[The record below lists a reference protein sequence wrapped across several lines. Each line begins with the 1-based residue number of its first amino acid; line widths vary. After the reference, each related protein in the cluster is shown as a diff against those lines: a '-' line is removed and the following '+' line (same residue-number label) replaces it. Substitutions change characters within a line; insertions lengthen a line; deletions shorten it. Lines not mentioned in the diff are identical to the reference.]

1 MPDVMRAAV
10 LHGIGEA
17 PCYGTFPAPV
27 AGEGEAVVTVGAAA
41 LKPFDR
47 WWAKGLHPASPTE
60 FPQVVGADGVGRLED
75 GTRVAF
81 FGPVAPYGGM
91 AERALVRRG
100 MWFPVRDG
108 VDDVTAAA
116 LLNPGGA
123 AWKTVV
129 WEGGAGPGKTVLVLG
144 ATGAS
149 GRIAVQVAKRE
160 GARVVAAGRD
170 RAALDALAEHG
181 ADAVVRLDRPKDE
194 VAEDIAAHGPYDLVV
209 DYLWGAPAE
218 AAFAALSRGND
229 RRVRY
234 ILVGMSAGEAA
245 EIPAMALRAARV
257 EVVGSGT
264 GGSPSIEEAA
274 AAFDRMLGLVAEGEI
289 VLAAEAVPLAD
300 VESAWTR
307 PENGR
312 RIVLVL

>member
-10 LHGIGEA
+10 LHGIGEV
-17 PCYGTFPAPV
+17 PRYGEFPAPV
-27 AGEGEAVVTVGAAA
+27 AGAGEAVVTVGAAA

-47 WWAKGLHPASPTE
+47 WWAEGLHPASPTV
-60 FPQVVGADGVGRLED
+60 FPQVVGADGVGRLDD

-81 FGPVAPYGGM
+81 FGPVTPYGGM

-100 MWFPVRDG
+100 LWFPVRAG

-170 RAALDALAEHG
+170 RSVLDALG

-194 VAEDIAAHGPYDLVV
+194 VVDAITAHGPYDLVV

-218 AAFAALSRGND
+218 AAFAALSRGNE

-234 ILVGMSAGEAA
+234 ILVGMSAGATA
-245 EIPAMALRAARV
+245 EVPAMALRAARV
-257 EVVGSGT
+257 EVIGGGT

-289 VLAAEAVPLAD
+289 VLDAEAVPLAD
-300 VESAWTR
+300 IEDAWTR

-312 RIVLVL
+312 RTVLVL

>member
-1 MPDVMRAAV
+1 M
-10 LHGIGEA
+10 
-17 PCYGTFPAPV
+17 
-27 AGEGEAVVTVGAAA
+27 
-41 LKPFDR
+41 
-47 WWAKGLHPASPTE
+47 
-60 FPQVVGADGVGRLED
+60 DGVGRLED

-81 FGPVAPYGGM
+81 FGPIAPYGGM

-100 MWFPVRDG
+100 MWFPGRDG

-170 RAALDALAEHG
+170 RTALGALAERG

-194 VAEDIAAHGPYDLVV
+194 VVEAIVAHGPYDLVV

-218 AAFAALSRGND
+218 AAFAALSRGGD

-234 ILVGMSAGEAA
+234 ILVGMSAGETA
-245 EIPAMALRAARV
+245 EIPAMALRAAPV
-257 EVVGSGT
+257 EVAGSGA
-264 GGSPSIEEAA
+264 GGSPTSRMPGPVPRTAA
-274 AAFDRMLGLVAEGEI
+274 ASSSSPDSARRMKAIGTSSLRSRAQAAGECRWG
-289 VLAAEAVPLAD
+289 VGGCRVWRFMWR
-300 VESAWTR
+300 VGGGR
-307 PENGR
+307 GR
-312 RIVLVL
+312 RWRRSGPARWCWT

>member
-1 MPDVMRAAV
+1 MADVMRAAI

-17 PCYGTFPAPV
+17 PRYGSFPAPV
-27 AGEGEAVVTVGAAA
+27 AGEGEAVVTVTAAA

-47 WWAKGLHPASPTE
+47 WWAKGLHPASPTA

-81 FGPVAPYGGM
+81 FAPVAPYGGM
-91 AERALVRRG
+91 AQRALVRRG

-108 VDDVTAAA
+108 ADDVTAAA

-129 WEGGAGPGKTVLVLG
+129 WEGGAGPGKSVLVLG

-149 GRIAVQVAKRE
+149 GRIAVQVAKRQ

-170 RAALDALAEHG
+170 RAVLEALAGRG
-181 ADAVVRLDRPKDE
+181 ADAVIRLGRPKDE
-194 VAEDIAAHGPYDLVV
+194 VVEAIAEHGPYDLVV

-218 AAFAALSRGND
+218 AAFAALSRGAD

-245 EIPAMALRAARV
+245 EIPAMALRAAPV
-257 EVVGSGT
+257 EVVGSGAN
-264 GGSPSIEEAA
+264 GSPSIEEAA
-274 AAFDRMLGLVAEGEI
+274 AAFDDMLRMAGSGEI
-289 VLAAEAVPLAD
+289 VLGEEAVPLAD
-300 VESAWTR
+300 VENAWTR

-312 RIVLVL
+312 RIVFVP